1 MKAAVSAI
9 FLSLALVACDRE
21 DPSGSKGSA
30 SAPAAANSESA
41 PPAAKPVTDPQEFK
55 VGEEEPAVGEPTP
68 GERLDHAIEKTE
80 HGLETAKE
88 KTEEGLRKAAE
99 ATGGGLRRLGEAIEK
114 KADEKSR

>member
-1 MKAAVSAI
+1 MKAAVPAI

-21 DPSGSKGSA
+21 DPSGSNGSA
-30 SAPAAANSESA
+30 SAPATPETA
-41 PPAAKPVTDPQEFK
+41 PPLAKPVIEPQEFK

-68 GERLDHAIEKTE
+68 GERLDNAIEKTE